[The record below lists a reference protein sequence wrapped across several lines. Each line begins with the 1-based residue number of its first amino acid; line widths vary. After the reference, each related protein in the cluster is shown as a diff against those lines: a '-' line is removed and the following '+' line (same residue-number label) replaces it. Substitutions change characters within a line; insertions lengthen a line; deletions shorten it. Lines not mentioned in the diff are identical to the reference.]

1 MLIFSGQRSGRWMSN
16 LRNFKGNWQLT
27 KSAYLMMFWK
37 KKNVKKNFLILQNVS
52 GCLVPYLVEQIISV
66 VGSIGT
72 LVYIGIKS
80 FTKPEDVDAFFS
92 EFLSDEYDER
102 DFKML
107 KTIAIVLVVLLTIE
121 TIYAWIVIF
130 SLYQEIT
137 AFGHKV
143 QDSVFLDTYPQHS
156 IANYPANQNLSNIV
170 LGNYPPPSHLSMDH
184 YPANL
189 NVGINSYPSNPNQ
202 NHGNNAPP
210 DGLAFTYQ
218 WGVLRQWNS
227 MVFHLFV
234 SFEAKIKKLNDRFFE
249 FNFWKKM

>member
-1 MLIFSGQRSGRWMSN
+1 M
-16 LRNFKGNWQLT
+16 
-27 KSAYLMMFWK
+27 
-37 KKNVKKNFLILQNVS
+37 LQNVS

-66 VGSIGT
+66 AGSIGT

-80 FTKPEDVDAFFS
+80 FTKPEDVDTFFS
-92 EFLSDEYDER
+92 DFISSEYDER

-107 KTIAIVLVVLLTIE
+107 KTIAIVIVILLTIE

-137 AFGHKV
+137 AFRHKV

-156 IANYPANQNLSNIV
+156 IDNHPTNQNLSNIV
-170 LGNYPPPSHLSMDH
+170 LGNYPPPSQLTMGH

-189 NVGINSYPSNPNQ
+189 NVGINSYPSNPHQ
-202 NHGNNAPP
+202 NHGGNAPP

-218 WGVLRQWNS
+218 
-227 MVFHLFV
+227 
-234 SFEAKIKKLNDRFFE
+234 
-249 FNFWKKM
+249 